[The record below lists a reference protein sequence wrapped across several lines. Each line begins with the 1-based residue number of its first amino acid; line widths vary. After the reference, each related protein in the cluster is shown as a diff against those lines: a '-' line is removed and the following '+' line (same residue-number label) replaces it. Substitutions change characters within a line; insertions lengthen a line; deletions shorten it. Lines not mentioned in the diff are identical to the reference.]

1 MGARKLLA
9 LLDIIQTPAG
19 PGFFTFC
26 DPLIFPEILAMKLYA
41 RDSHLDLSFPHVM
54 GILNVTPDSFSDGG
68 AHNTLVDALTHTN
81 AMVNAGAT
89 IIDVGGES
97 TRPGAD
103 DVSVEEELA
112 RVIPVVE
119 AIAQRFEVWISVD
132 TSKPDVIRESAR
144 VGAHIINDIRSLS
157 EPGALAAA
165 AETGLPVC
173 LMHMQGEPRTMQQAP
188 EYQDI
193 VSEVDAYFA
202 AQIARCEAAG
212 VKKENLLLDPGFGF
226 GKNLSHNYE
235 LLAHLSHFHHYGMPL
250 LVGMS
255 RKSMI
260 GQLLNV
266 GPAQRLTGS
275 LSCAVIAAMQGA
287 QIIRAHDVKE
297 TVEAMRVVEATRRA
311 KG

>member
-1 MGARKLLA
+1 
-9 LLDIIQTPAG
+9 
-19 PGFFTFC
+19 
-26 DPLIFPEILAMKLYA
+26 MKLFA
-41 RDSHLDLSFPHVM
+41 RDSHLYLSFPHVM

-68 AHNTLVDALTHTN
+68 KHNALVDALTHTN
-81 AMVNAGAT
+81 EMVNAGAT

-103 DVSVEEELA
+103 EVSVEEELE
-112 RVIPVVE
+112 RVIPVID

-132 TSKPDVIRESAR
+132 TSKADVIREAAR
-144 VGAHIINDIRSLS
+144 VGAHIINDVRSLS
-157 EPGALAAA
+157 EPGALEAAA
-165 AETGLPVC
+165 ATGLPVC

-188 EYQDI
+188 VYENI
-193 VSEVDAYFA
+193 LSEVDTYFA
-202 AQIARCEAAG
+202 QQIARCEAAG
-212 VKKENLLLDPGFGF
+212 IKKERLILDPGFGF

-235 LLAHLSHFHHYGMPL
+235 LLAHLGDFHHFGLPL

-266 GPAQRLTGS
+266 GPTQRLTGS

-297 TVEAMRVVEATRRA
+297 TAEAMRVVEATRRA
-311 KG
+311 KGVS

>member
-1 MGARKLLA
+1 
-9 LLDIIQTPAG
+9 
-19 PGFFTFC
+19 
-26 DPLIFPEILAMKLYA
+26 MKLFA

-68 AHNTLVDALTHTN
+68 KHNALVDALTHTN
-81 AMVNAGAT
+81 EMVNAGAT

-103 DVSVEEELA
+103 EVSVEEELE
-112 RVIPVVE
+112 RVIPVID

-132 TSKPDVIRESAR
+132 TSKADVIREAAR
-144 VGAHIINDIRSLS
+144 VGAHIINDVRSLS
-157 EPGALAAA
+157 EPGALEAAA
-165 AETGLPVC
+165 ATGLPVS

-188 EYQDI
+188 VYENI
-193 VSEVDAYFA
+193 LSEVDTYFA
-202 AQIARCEAAG
+202 QQIARCEAAG
-212 VKKENLLLDPGFGF
+212 IKKERLILDPGFGF

-235 LLAHLSHFHHYGMPL
+235 LLAHLGDFHHFGLPL

-266 GPAQRLTGS
+266 GPSQRLTGS

-297 TVEAMRVVEATRRA
+297 TAEAMRVVEATRRA

>member
-1 MGARKLLA
+1 
-9 LLDIIQTPAG
+9 
-19 PGFFTFC
+19 
-26 DPLIFPEILAMKLYA
+26 MKLFA

-68 AHNTLVDALTHTN
+68 KHNALVDALTHTN
-81 AMVNAGAT
+81 EMVNAGAT

-103 DVSVEEELA
+103 EVSVEEELE
-112 RVIPVVE
+112 RVIPVID

-132 TSKPDVIRESAR
+132 TSKAEVIREAAR
-144 VGAHIINDIRSLS
+144 VGAHIINDVRSLS
-157 EPGALAAA
+157 EPGALEAAA
-165 AETGLPVC
+165 ATDLPVC

-188 EYQDI
+188 AYDNI
-193 VSEVDAYFA
+193 LSEVDTYFDQ
-202 AQIARCEAAG
+202 QIARCEAAG
-212 VKKENLLLDPGFGF
+212 IKKERLILDPGFGF

-235 LLAHLSHFHHYGMPL
+235 LLAHLGDFHHFGLPL

-266 GPAQRLTGS
+266 GPSQRLTGS

-287 QIIRAHDVKE
+287 QIIRVHDVKE
-297 TVEAMRVVEATRRA
+297 TAEAMRVVEATRRA

>member
-1 MGARKLLA
+1 
-9 LLDIIQTPAG
+9 
-19 PGFFTFC
+19 
-26 DPLIFPEILAMKLYA
+26 MKLFA

-68 AHNTLVDALTHTN
+68 RHNALVDALTHTN
-81 AMVNAGAT
+81 EMVNAGAT

-103 DVSVEEELA
+103 EVSEEEELE

-132 TSKPDVIRESAR
+132 TSKAAVIREAAR
-144 VGAHIINDIRSLS
+144 VGAHIINDVRSLS
-157 EPGALAAA
+157 EPGALEAAA
-165 AETGLPVC
+165 ATDLPVC
-173 LMHMQGEPRTMQQAP
+173 LMHMQGEPRTMQEAP
-188 EYQDI
+188 RYDNI
-193 VSEVDAYFA
+193 LSEVDTYFA
-202 AQIARCEAAG
+202 QQIARCEAAG
-212 VKKENLLLDPGFGF
+212 IKKARLILDPGFGF

-235 LLAHLSHFHHYGMPL
+235 LLAHLGDFHHFGLPL

-266 GPAQRLTGS
+266 GPSQRLTGS

-297 TVEAMRVVEATRRA
+297 TAEAMRVVEATRRA

>member
-1 MGARKLLA
+1 
-9 LLDIIQTPAG
+9 
-19 PGFFTFC
+19 
-26 DPLIFPEILAMKLYA
+26 MKFYA
-41 RDSHLDLSFPHVM
+41 RDTHLDLSFPHVM

-68 AHNTLVDALTHTN
+68 THNTLVDALTHTN
-81 AMVNAGAT
+81 EMVNAGAT

-103 DVSVEEELA
+103 EVSVEEELA

-132 TSKPDVIRESAR
+132 TSKAEVIREAAR

-157 EPGALAAA
+157 EPGALQAAA
-165 AETGLPVC
+165 DTGLPVC

-188 EYQDI
+188 EYQHI

-212 VKKENLLLDPGFGF
+212 IKKELLLLDPGFGF

-235 LLAHLSHFHHYGMPL
+235 LLAHLSDFHHHGLPL

-297 TVEAMRVVEATRRA
+297 TAEAMRVVEATRRA
-311 KG
+311 KGAS

>member
-1 MGARKLLA
+1 
-9 LLDIIQTPAG
+9 
-19 PGFFTFC
+19 
-26 DPLIFPEILAMKLYA
+26 MKLFA

-68 AHNTLVDALTHTN
+68 KHNALVDALTHTN
-81 AMVNAGAT
+81 EMVNAGAT

-103 DVSVEEELA
+103 EVSVEEELE
-112 RVIPVVE
+112 RVIPAID

-132 TSKPDVIRESAR
+132 TSKAEVIREAAR
-144 VGAHIINDIRSLS
+144 VGAHIINDVRSLS
-157 EPGALAAA
+157 EPGALEAAA
-165 AETGLPVC
+165 ATDLPVC

-188 EYQDI
+188 AYDNI
-193 VSEVDAYFA
+193 LSEVDTYFVQ
-202 AQIARCEAAG
+202 QIARCEAAG
-212 VKKENLLLDPGFGF
+212 IKKERLILDPGFGF

-235 LLAHLSHFHHYGMPL
+235 LLAHLGDFHHFGLPL

-266 GPAQRLTGS
+266 GPSQRLTGS

-287 QIIRAHDVKE
+287 QIIRVHDVKE
-297 TVEAMRVVEATRRA
+297 TAEAMRVVEATRRA

>member
-1 MGARKLLA
+1 
-9 LLDIIQTPAG
+9 
-19 PGFFTFC
+19 
-26 DPLIFPEILAMKLYA
+26 MKLFA

-68 AHNTLVDALTHTN
+68 EHNALVDALTHTN
-81 AMVNAGAT
+81 EMVNAGAT

-103 DVSVEEELA
+103 EVSVEEELE
-112 RVIPVVE
+112 RVIPVID

-132 TSKPDVIRESAR
+132 TSKADVIREAAR
-144 VGAHIINDIRSLS
+144 VGAHIINDVRSLS
-157 EPGALAAA
+157 EPGALEAAA
-165 AETGLPVC
+165 ATALPVC

-188 EYQDI
+188 VYENI
-193 VSEVDAYFA
+193 LSEVDTYFA
-202 AQIARCEAAG
+202 QQIARCEAAG
-212 VKKENLLLDPGFGF
+212 IKKERLILDPGFGF

-235 LLAHLSHFHHYGMPL
+235 LLAHLGDFHHFGLPL

-266 GPAQRLTGS
+266 GPSQRLTGS

-297 TVEAMRVVEATRRA
+297 TAEAMRVVEATRRA
-311 KG
+311 KGVS

>member
-1 MGARKLLA
+1 
-9 LLDIIQTPAG
+9 
-19 PGFFTFC
+19 
-26 DPLIFPEILAMKLYA
+26 MKLFA

-68 AHNTLVDALTHTN
+68 KHNALVDALTHTN
-81 AMVNAGAT
+81 EMVNAGAT

-103 DVSVEEELA
+103 EVSVEEELE
-112 RVIPVVE
+112 RVIPVID

-132 TSKPDVIRESAR
+132 TSKADVIREAAR
-144 VGAHIINDIRSLS
+144 VGAHIINDVRSLS
-157 EPGALAAA
+157 EPGALEAAA
-165 AETGLPVC
+165 ATGLPVC

-188 EYQDI
+188 IYENI
-193 VSEVDAYFA
+193 LSEVDTYFA
-202 AQIARCEAAG
+202 QQIARCEAAG
-212 VKKENLLLDPGFGF
+212 MKKEQLILDPGFGF

-235 LLAHLSHFHHYGMPL
+235 LLAHLSDFHHFGLPL

-266 GPAQRLTGS
+266 GPSQRLTGS

-297 TVEAMRVVEATRRA
+297 TAEAMRVVEATRRA
-311 KG
+311 KGTS